1 MKNEFFQIGT
11 KNCKAYIAESPEVL
25 LIQPVDSHD
34 YDMLENETTYI
45 SEHTN
50 TPYILVAFS
59 IDSWNTE
66 LSPWTASPVF
76 GKEGFGE
83 GANDTLTFILDMLIP
98 AIREKCNL
106 SPTIPTTLGGYSLAG
121 LFALW
126 SAYQTDTFT
135 AISAA
140 SPSVWF
146 PRFLDYAKENNPHTE
161 HIYLSLGDKEE
172 RAKNP
177 TMATVGNCIRE
188 LSEIFPSKA
197 IDTTFEWNEGNHFKD
212 ADIRTAKGFTWSIER
227 IKHAN

>member
-1 MKNEFFQIGT
+1 MKNEIFQIEAR
-11 KNCKAYIAESPEVL
+11 NCKTYIAESPEVL

-34 YDMLENETTYI
+34 YDMLKNETTYI

-66 LSPWTASPVF
+66 LSPWTAPPVF

-83 GANDTLTFILDMLIP
+83 GANDTLSFILDVLLP
-98 AIREKCNL
+98 EIREKYNIA
-106 SPTIPTTLGGYSLAG
+106 PTIPTILGGYSLAG

-126 SAYQTDTFT
+126 SAYQTDTFNAIT
-135 AISAA
+135 AS

-146 PRFLDYAKENNPHTE
+146 PGFLDYAKDNNPHTK

-172 RAKNP
+172 RAKNS
-177 TMATVGNCIRE
+177 TMATVGNCTRE
-188 LSEIFPSKA
+188 LSEIFTSKA
-197 IDTTFEWNEGNHFKD
+197 IDTTLEWNEGNHFKEP
-212 ADIRTAKGFTWSIER
+212 DIRTAKGFIWCIER
-227 IKHAN
+227 TTQC